1 MSARRPWRMMMLL
14 LNYRRILAAFT
25 LVCAMLFAA
34 QPAHATLATDLQALN
49 AQAVALKDY
58 LAATQLSASSVCG
71 PLVQANQQVRALV
84 NSVTLF
90 DASLA
95 APLMVDAETL
105 TALDQLSVTS
115 LALANEALR
124 LSLDLGTLSNVAQAI
139 ILKDGIV
146 AMLQLSDDIG
156 SMADRIGEMSDKIL
170 VMSDNV
176 GLMADRIIAAQQ
188 LQNQNVALTTNS
200 VLQTQTNALALVS
213 VIETS
218 SYNVTLT
225 NLITNG
231 NLLAAR
237 MSAVVLN
244 PLTMSTQL
252 ASVATDVRNFLDQVK
267 TAEAIVF
274 ADAARNTLYVSAD
287 TLMQSANL
295 SLMLTSLGTAV
306 DGYVIAIDG
315 LKATTS
321 DPTLYASLK
330 SMLTLSADI
339 GLMANRILEMGDQ
352 ILLMADNIGLQ
363 ADQILATQQAMNVN
377 IATVQTSIL
386 GAQTLSVSTIAA
398 RGL

>member
-1 MSARRPWRMMMLL
+1 MMLL
-14 LNYRRILAAFT
+14 LNYRRILAA
-25 LVCAMLFAA
+25 LVVVGAMLFQALPAQAA
-34 QPAHATLATDLQALN
+34 LATDLQGLN
-49 AQAVALKDY
+49 TQAVALKDY
-58 LAATQLSASSVCG
+58 LAATQLSANSVCG
-71 PLVQANQQVRALV
+71 PLVQANQQARALV

-90 DASLA
+90 DASLS
-95 APLMVDAETL
+95 APLTVDADTL
-105 TALDQLSVTS
+105 AALDQLSVTS
-115 LALANEALR
+115 LALANETMR

-139 ILKDGIV
+139 TLKDGIV

-170 VMSDNV
+170 VMSDNIGV
-176 GLMADRIIAAQQ
+176 MADRIITTQE
-188 LQNQNVALTTNS
+188 LQNQNIALTTQS

-218 SYNVTLT
+218 SYNISLA

-237 MSAVVLN
+237 MSAVVLS
-244 PLTMSTQL
+244 PWTMKTQL

-267 TAEAIVF
+267 AAEGIIST
-274 ADAARNTLYVSAD
+274 DAAGNTMYLTAD
-287 TLMQSANL
+287 SLTQLASL
-295 SLMLTSLGTAV
+295 SLMLTSLGIAV

-321 DPTLYASLK
+321 DATLSASLK

-363 ADQILATQQAMNVN
+363 ADQILVTQQAMNVN
-377 IATVQTSIL
+377 VAATQTSIL
-386 GAQTLSVSTIAA
+386 GAQTLAVGIIAA
-398 RGL
+398 RSL